1 MNWKLAAALFVSW
14 IIVAAALIKGI
25 QSSGKV
31 VYFTATFPYL
41 ILAILLTRG
50 LTLPGSMDGLYY
62 YIMPNWNRVYDVQVW
77 RDAAVQVFY
86 SFGIGEYS
94 IIILTKNRFIFKI
107 FLFSISFLIY
117 ANYMPIDSPVINE
130 TICFLTC
137 VHVWPKTNLKNWN
150 FVFLF
155 CSSFYLIVKH

>member
-86 SFGIGEYS
+86 SFGIGLY
-94 IIILTKNRFIFKI
+94 IL
-107 FLFSISFLIY
+107 
-117 ANYMPIDSPVINE
+117 
-130 TICFLTC
+130 
-137 VHVWPKTNLKNWN
+137 
-150 FVFLF
+150 
-155 CSSFYLIVKH
+155 